1 LRKSRRQIVIRVVEA
16 IGFGLVALNIL
27 LYFGVYRPLG
37 NQIAAEEKHHRQLRH
52 EVRDLQ
58 SRVDLLDKF
67 QAGLPET
74 GKQLEDFTKNRTPER
89 RQGFSTAAH
98 LIQKVADDSKVKT
111 SSVGYHLDTTHDDP
125 LERLGIDI
133 SVQGPYTG
141 LLKFSHALETANDF
155 MLIREFTIT
164 PLDSG
169 SLDLH
174 LNADLYLT
182 R

>member
-1 LRKSRRQIVIRVVEA
+1 MRKSRRQIVIRIIEA

-27 LYFGVYRPLG
+27 LYFGLYRPIG
-37 NQIAAEEKHHRQLRH
+37 NQISAEEKHHRELRQ

-58 SRVDLLDKF
+58 GRVDLLGKF
-67 QAGLPET
+67 QRELPET
-74 GKQLEDFTKNRTPER
+74 AKQLEDFTKNRTPER

-98 LIQKVADDSKVKT
+98 LIQKVAEEAKVKT
-111 SSVGYHLDTTHDDP
+111 SSVGFHLDTMHDEP
-125 LERLGIDI
+125 LERLGLDI
-133 SVQGPYTG
+133 SAQGPYTG

-164 PLDSG
+164 PLEGG

-174 LNADLYLT
+174 LTADFYMT